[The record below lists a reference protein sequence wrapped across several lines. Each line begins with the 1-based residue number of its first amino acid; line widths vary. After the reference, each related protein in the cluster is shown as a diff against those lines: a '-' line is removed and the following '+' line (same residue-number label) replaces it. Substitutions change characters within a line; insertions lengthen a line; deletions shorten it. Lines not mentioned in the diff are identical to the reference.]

1 MILQPIVHFYVMWFG
16 LGGALGCFF
25 SSGFCKVFEPK
36 PLKLVVFL
44 LLLFS
49 AFSWVSDLTTMN
61 NMPAFSADTEAKL
74 YKKKHEFSELQRD
87 VYMQFIEM
95 CALFSILLVPY
106 LRESYEA
113 RIRALERQIGFEREQ
128 GAEKKYS

>member
-1 MILQPIVHFYVMWFG
+1 
-16 LGGALGCFF
+16 
-25 SSGFCKVFEPK
+25 
-36 PLKLVVFL
+36 
-44 LLLFS
+44 
-49 AFSWVSDLTTMN
+49 
-61 NMPAFSADTEAKL
+61 MPAFSADTEAEL